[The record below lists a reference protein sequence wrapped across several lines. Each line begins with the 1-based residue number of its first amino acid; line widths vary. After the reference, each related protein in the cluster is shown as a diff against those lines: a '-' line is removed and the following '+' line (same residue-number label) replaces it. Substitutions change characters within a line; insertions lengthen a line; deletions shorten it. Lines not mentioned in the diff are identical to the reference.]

1 VSDETTYG
9 VIEVVDSVRRRTP
22 RNDTLPI
29 CYRADGIVGGT
40 KLNAAWDPLGVVDG
54 GKQDSREADQH
65 DTTVVTILGVTDG
78 ADGG

>member
-1 VSDETTYG
+1 MRSCRPLQETDT
-9 VIEVVDSVRRRTP
+9 

-29 CYRADGIVGGT
+29 CCRADGVVGGT

-54 GKQDSREADQH
+54 VKPDSREADQH
-65 DTTVVTILGVTDG
+65 DTTVVTTLGVTDG